1 MPRMN
6 GITMID
12 NVRRMENYQNIPI
25 IIISADQNPEV
36 LSKFEKSGINAFIAK
51 SDFKRGNLINSVKE
65 LLHE

>member
-12 NVRRMENYQNIPI
+12 NVRRMENY
-25 IIISADQNPEV
+25 QNPEV